1 MVKSAIKS
9 LLWLGKMKE
18 QLNMKKHISLFLITF
33 ILTLS
38 GITYSQVNLNKTA
51 QSTMNFLLVGTSSRA
66 AALGEAF
73 NAIGSGSESMFY
85 NPSGLT
91 AISKDFD
98 ISLNYTNWIA
108 DIKYLSGGVAW
119 NLGSYGVVGLN
130 LLTVDYGIINGT
142 SLISQD
148 EIDPITRKR
157 GYLDNGKLSNVG
169 AYSVGLSYAKAISEA
184 FSVGGN
190 IKIAGQNLGESNF
203 GTTSKK
209 NNATKLVIDAGVM
222 YKTDFKGFTFGMSIR
237 NFSTT
242 LKREEIDEQ
251 LPLLFTLG
259 AAFNLMDVVDEEFAQ
274 SNSVLVAVDFLH
286 PNNYSERVNMG
297 VEYKFQQMVS
307 VRFGYQTNRDLASW
321 SGGLGFNTSISDY
334 DIEVSYSYS
343 KFDFFDNV
351 QRISLKF
358 SF

>member
-1 MVKSAIKS
+1 MKAQIKIISIIFS
-9 LLWLGKMKE
+9 L
-18 QLNMKKHISLFLITF
+18 TF
-33 ILTLS
+33 TCFN
-38 GITYSQVNLNKTA
+38 YSQVELNKTA

-108 DIKYLSGGVAW
+108 DIKYLSGGAAW
-119 NLGSYGVVGLN
+119 NLGQYGVVGLN
-130 LLTVDYGIINGT
+130 LLTVDYGEINGT
-142 SLISQD
+142 SLISAGESNLYPD
-148 EIDPITRKR
+148 GFKE
-157 GYLDNGKLSNVG
+157 NGKLSNVG

-190 IKIAGQNLGESNF
+190 VKLAGQNLGESNF

-209 NNATKLVIDAGVM
+209 NNATKLVIDAGVI
-222 YKTDFKGFTFGMSIR
+222 YKTDFNGFTFGMSIR

-274 SNSVLVAVDFLH
+274 SNSVLVGVDFLH

-297 VEYKFQQMVS
+297 VEYKFQQMVA

-334 DIEVSYSYS
+334 DIQVSYSYS

-351 QRISLKF
+351 QRISLNF